1 MLLYYR
7 RVYLNFVAK
16 SKVEYLSQKERKLAS
31 KWNDFKTKFLSTGKL
46 KMRAS
51 CWVHCIHMGQISR
64 WDYEGKIKYRNLQ
77 TLVESFSDQITRHW
91 LLFTAAEEFYKND
104 D

>member
-1 MLLYYR
+1 
-7 RVYLNFVAK
+7 
-16 SKVEYLSQKERKLAS
+16 
-31 KWNDFKTKFLSTGKL
+31 
-46 KMRAS
+46 
-51 CWVHCIHMGQISR
+51 MGQISR

-77 TLVESFSDQITRHW
+77 TLVESFSDQITSHW